1 MTYTYKNIQKMRN
14 AIKEEIISSGINVW
28 NIEWEKLVEMRIQTA
43 ITAEILENDVSKEVK
58 NK

>member
-43 ITAEILENDVSKEVK
+43 IIAEVLENDVSKEIK

>member
-1 MTYTYKNIQKMRN
+1 MTYTYKDIQEMRN

-43 ITAEILENDVSKEVK
+43 IIAEVLENDVSKEIK